1 MKPPSRRRAAP
12 VRYSTSEEHK
22 APPPRVTWA
31 AWSMPE
37 RRRLLAAL
45 RQQSRCPEIDL
56 PALQSRVPGR
66 SAQEILDFLQ
76 FLKGRVNTQVTQTL
90 TQQRQEQQKNK
101 VPVEL
106 WADLAQDMAGQLE
119 APITAAFSQMLVIA
133 ATEPSSLFHSYPPRS
148 VQQVDRII
156 QVPKRLR
163 HQGPFKEFQNV
174 GSSTSRNPSVPIRL
188 SVSANRSPGTPSC
201 SSQKPTPPLS
211 SPVRANQTQGH
222 QTSANSSPAASTST
236 PPSLPTPS
244 PGPQSSSLISA
255 RPGCLLA
262 SSTSVSSRKEAP
274 APTPLIPSSADQSTV
289 RHPTQTQG
297 SGLPLYVNF
306 EKLYRYFNPLSH
318 KKKEPKLT
326 ALESAVMLD
335 LLLSLPEELPLLD
348 GRELQHHLRQV
359 HSRLSSPAEPRPLA
373 SRKRN
378 SSPGASEAAG
388 ADCKLPDEV
397 GEPSSADSR
406 AGDIPCPGSN
416 DSGAGMGA
424 RLTSGIENRPTA
436 SSGMANTDGSSGM
449 PANMPDKEKPD
460 EREVI
465 RLSLMNDNNNADAME
480 SVTSQRG
487 VCSAAIVSANQERRT
502 ASSSGPE
509 GGTSLPLS
517 EQPEPTAIPSD
528 EDPSHLRSS
537 DGARPQPGAN
547 RAKPDFAKAGLCPL
561 NPFMI
566 PLKLLVRSESRQ
578 RVG

>member
-156 QVPKRLR
+156 
-163 HQGPFKEFQNV
+163 QNV

-388 ADCKLPDEV
+388 AD
-397 GEPSSADSR
+397 
-406 AGDIPCPGSN
+406 
-416 DSGAGMGA
+416 
-424 RLTSGIENRPTA
+424 
-436 SSGMANTDGSSGM
+436 
-449 PANMPDKEKPD
+449 
-460 EREVI
+460 
-465 RLSLMNDNNNADAME
+465 
-480 SVTSQRG
+480 
-487 VCSAAIVSANQERRT
+487 
-502 ASSSGPE
+502 
-509 GGTSLPLS
+509 
-517 EQPEPTAIPSD
+517 
-528 EDPSHLRSS
+528 
-537 DGARPQPGAN
+537 GARPQPGAN

-578 RVG
+578 R

>member
-148 VQQVDRII
+148 
-156 QVPKRLR
+156 
-163 HQGPFKEFQNV
+163 
-174 GSSTSRNPSVPIRL
+174 
-188 SVSANRSPGTPSC
+188 
-201 SSQKPTPPLS
+201 QKPTPPLS

-255 RPGCLLA
+255 RP
-262 SSTSVSSRKEAP
+262 
-274 APTPLIPSSADQSTV
+274 
-289 RHPTQTQG
+289 G

-388 ADCKLPDEV
+388 ADCKLPDE
-397 GEPSSADSR
+397 
-406 AGDIPCPGSN
+406 
-416 DSGAGMGA
+416 
-424 RLTSGIENRPTA
+424 
-436 SSGMANTDGSSGM
+436 
-449 PANMPDKEKPD
+449 
-460 EREVI
+460 
-465 RLSLMNDNNNADAME
+465 
-480 SVTSQRG
+480 
-487 VCSAAIVSANQERRT
+487 
-502 ASSSGPE
+502 
-509 GGTSLPLS
+509 
-517 EQPEPTAIPSD
+517 
-528 EDPSHLRSS
+528 S

-578 RVG
+578 R